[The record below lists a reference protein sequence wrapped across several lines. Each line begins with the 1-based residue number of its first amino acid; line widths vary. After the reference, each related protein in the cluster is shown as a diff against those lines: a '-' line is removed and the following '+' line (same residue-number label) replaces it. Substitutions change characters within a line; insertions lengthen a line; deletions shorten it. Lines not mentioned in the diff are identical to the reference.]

1 MKTALSYL
9 QPDISVVL
17 VAQDK
22 SKNLF
27 KIIDCLLGQ
36 TFKSW
41 ELIIVDNGSK
51 DNAFQFVNP
60 FVEKH
65 DNIRYIKQKAKS
77 FVSAL
82 NIGIQ
87 SSLGKHIT
95 FIGIDDRFLPGH
107 LQNLYEVS
115 NLHHENFLYHGGFE
129 VIGETKIRNILKPNE
144 KISVYDAPLLYTFF
158 APREIFFEFGG
169 FKEFGSGSEVD
180 FLDRISKK
188 VNIIKVQEP
197 KTYIHVNI
205 I

>member
-1 MKTALSYL
+1 MKTALTYL

-27 KIIDCLLGQ
+27 KIIDSLLNQ

-60 FVEKH
+60 FMEKH
-65 DNIRYIKQKAKS
+65 ENIRYLKHKTRS

-87 SSLGKHIT
+87 SSLGRHVT
-95 FIGIDDRFLPGH
+95 FVGIDDHFLSVH
-107 LQNLYEVS
+107 LQNLYEFS
-115 NLHHENFLYHGGFE
+115 NLQHDNFLYHGGFE
-129 VIGETKIRNILKPNE
+129 VIGDTKIRNILKPTE
-144 KISVYDAPLLYTFF
+144 KISIFEAPLIHTFF
-158 APREIFFEFGG
+158 APREVFFEFGG
-169 FKEFGSGSEVD
+169 FKEFGAGSEVD
-180 FLDRISKK
+180 FLERISKK
-188 VNIIKVQEP
+188 VKVFKVEEP